1 MHKTLPMDDEVQ
13 PRHARYMDNTSAASD
28 PGGITIDPARL
39 RRLSPSL
46 FGVGGL
52 FRGPRRAA
60 LQEYLWNGDSRAAV
74 VMRLEPLLVASYS
87 DDFDAVVMLRFDRPP
102 TDLHLAVGT
111 RLLAVNTF
119 RPGGVVAGDIVR
131 GPLATQGWANVH
143 PIIADF
149 VCANPDRVERRKAMI
164 GEDEW
169 QRTWQLGQQ
178 HLATRPH
185 LARDGAPHR
194 SVKPAGGL

>member
-1 MHKTLPMDDEVQ
+1 MDDEVQ
-13 PRHARYMDNTSAASD
+13 PRPARYMDSSSAASD
-28 PGGITIDPARL
+28 PGGIALDAHRL

-46 FGVGGL
+46 FGLGGL
-52 FRGPRRAA
+52 LPWRRVRRAA

-74 VMRLEPLLVASYS
+74 VVSVAPLLVASYS

-102 TDLHLAVGT
+102 TDVHLEVGT

-119 RPGGVVAGDIVR
+119 RRGGATATDIVR
-131 GPLATQGWANVH
+131 GPLARQGWTNVH
-143 PIIADF
+143 PVIADF
-149 VCANPDRVERRKAMI
+149 VCADPSRVERRKATI
-164 GEDEW
+164 SEPEW

-185 LARDGAPHR
+185 LVRDGAPHR
-194 SVKPAGGL
+194 SAVPAGTG